1 MDLLNTSPY
10 ETLLNQIGSLLFEGH
25 SNAVNLVQQ
34 AQLHTFWHIGQHIV
48 TFEQAGKVRA
58 DYGSHLL
65 DRLSK
70 DLTLRYGKSFS
81 RSNLVYIRKLYLV
94 IPISESLTHQLTWTH
109 FIEILKIE
117 DELERSFYI
126 KQCERENWG
135 VRELKRQIKSS
146 LFHRLAL
153 SKDKDGIL
161 KLAQKGQ
168 IIEKPE
174 DIIKDP
180 YILEF
185 LKLPADNRLL
195 ENDLEK
201 RLIENLQNFL
211 LELGKGFAF
220 IGRQY
225 RIPIAG
231 RNYKV
236 DLVFY
241 HRILKCFVL
250 IDLKRGEV
258 SHEDIGQMNFYLNYF
273 KKEENVE
280 GDNEPIGIILG
291 ASQDEVFIEYA
302 LSSIQN
308 SIFVSRYQLYLPNKE
323 QLEAEIRRLLS
334 KPK

>member
-1 MDLLNTSPY
+1 MDIINDVTY
-10 ETLLNQIGSLLFEGH
+10 QTLIDQIGEIISQ
-25 SNAVNLVQQ
+25 SRNKAVTIVQQ
-34 AQLHTFWHIGQHIV
+34 IHLHTFWHIGRYIV
-48 TFEQAGKVRA
+48 EYEQKGKERA
-58 DYGSHLL
+58 EYGTHLL

-81 RSNLVYIRKLYLV
+81 RSNLVYIRKLYL
-94 IPISESLTHQLTWTH
+94 IFPIGESLTHQLSWTH
-109 FIEILKIE
+109 LIEILKIE
-117 DELERSFYI
+117 NELERNFYL
-126 KQCERENWG
+126 KQCEKENWG
-135 VRELKRQIKSS
+135 VRELKRQINSS
-146 LFHRLAL
+146 LFHSLAL
-153 SKDKDGIL
+153 SKDKIGIL
-161 KLAQKGQ
+161 QLAQKGQ

-185 LKLPADNRLL
+185 LQLPLEDRLL
-195 ENDLEK
+195 ESDLEK
-201 RLIENLQNFL
+201 HIIANLQTFL

-220 IGRQY
+220 ISRQY

-258 SHEDIGQMNFYLNYF
+258 THQDIGQMNLYLNYF
-273 KKEENVE
+273 KKEESVE
-280 GDNEPIGIILG
+280 GDNEPIGIVLG

-308 SIFVSRYQLYLPNKE
+308 AIFFSRYQLYLPDKE
-323 QLEAEIRRLLS
+323 LLESTIRKLLIDT
-334 KPK
+334 